1 MRHDDEH
8 DAALRELAQ
17 RLGAHAAERLDVE
30 RTVQAVVAR
39 LKQQPRAARWTRLE
53 PAWLRIAA
61 AAMIV
66 VAVGLVG
73 RSISRAPSSRQV
85 AGFVEPA
92 GGDLNDLSAAQLQ
105 ELLQTVEQGG
115 ADQGA
120 EAVSAQ
126 DVGLEDLS
134 TSELRALLQSLE
146 G

>member
-1 MRHDDEH
+1 MNSPLLSLSIS
-8 DAALRELAQ
+8 AGYAGKPGILRQ
-17 RLGAHAAERLDVE
+17 VSLDVQE
-30 RTVQAVVAR
+30 G
-39 LKQQPRAARWTRLE
+39 E
-53 PAWLRIAA
+53 I
-61 AAMIV
+61 
-66 VAVGLVG
+66 VGLVG
-73 RSISRAPSSRQV
+73 RSISRASSLRQV

-115 ADQGA
+115 ADQGG

>member
-17 RLGAHAAERLDVE
+17 RLGAQAAERLDVE
-30 RTVQAVVAR
+30 RTAQAVVAR
-39 LKQQPRAARWTRLE
+39 LKQQPRAARWRRLE

-73 RSISRAPSSRQV
+73 RSISRASSLRQV

-115 ADQGA
+115 ADQGG

>member
-1 MRHDDEH
+1 VRHDDEH

-17 RLGAHAAERLDVE
+17 RLGAQAAERLDVE
-30 RTVQAVVAR
+30 RTAQAVVAR
-39 LKQQPRAARWTRLE
+39 LKQQPRAARWRRLE

-73 RSISRAPSSRQV
+73 RSISRASSLRQV

-115 ADQGA
+115 ADQGG

>member
-17 RLGAHAAERLDVE
+17 RLGAQAAERLDVE

-39 LKQQPRAARWTRLE
+39 LKQQPRAARWRRLE

-73 RSISRAPSSRQV
+73 RSISRASSLRQV

-115 ADQGA
+115 ADQGG

>member
-1 MRHDDEH
+1 VRHDDEH

-17 RLGAHAAERLDVE
+17 RLGAQAAERLDVE
-30 RTVQAVVAR
+30 RTAQAVVAR

-73 RSISRAPSSRQV
+73 RSISRASSLRQV

-115 ADQGA
+115 ADQGG

>member
-1 MRHDDEH
+1 VRHDDEH

-17 RLGAHAAERLDVE
+17 RLGAQAAERLDVE

-39 LKQQPRAARWTRLE
+39 LKQQPRAARWRRLE

-73 RSISRAPSSRQV
+73 RSISRASSLRQV

-115 ADQGA
+115 ADQGG